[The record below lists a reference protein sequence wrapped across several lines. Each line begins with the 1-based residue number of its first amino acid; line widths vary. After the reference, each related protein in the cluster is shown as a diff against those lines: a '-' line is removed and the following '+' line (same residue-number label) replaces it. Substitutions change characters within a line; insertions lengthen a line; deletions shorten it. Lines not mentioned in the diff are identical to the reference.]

1 MLWQWINQR
10 HNWRNSTYHT
20 MRVKSDTNIERNKQK
35 CSDNDEMWH
44 SQSVINN
51 LPLCC
56 HDVVKIIRGN
66 YDRYFAVVIEEG
78 ENLKNSEQNVEIE
91 INYLKKSF
99 GKWVVALR
107 DLDSKLIADLKKV
120 ILSVDSKCQYTIE
133 DMWTTTK
140 DHLQNSLWSF

>member
-1 MLWQWINQR
+1 
-10 HNWRNSTYHT
+10 

-35 CSDNDEMWH
+35 CSDNDEMRH

-66 YDRYFAVVIEEG
+66 YNRYFAVVIEEG

-91 INYLKKSF
+91 INYLRKSF

-133 DMWTTTK
+133 DM
-140 DHLQNSLWSF
+140 